1 MCRIRRPALQI
12 PGLVVLVMLRFYG
25 FHGSQSVSPV
35 LNLLSVGG
43 PSEVGH
49 FLTRGTST
57 RLHRIIAVNS
67 YDPAFVDVGFIAS
80 GVYGIFRLKT
90 TSRDREAG
98 LQRQPISQADAHSQ
112 AGLVA
117 CWLPFS
123 NAG

>member
-1 MCRIRRPALQI
+1 
-12 PGLVVLVMLRFYG
+12 MLRFYG

-35 LNLLSVGG
+35 LNLLYVGG
-43 PSEVGH
+43 LSEVGH

-57 RLHRIIAVNS
+57 ACTASIAVNS

-80 GVYGIFRLKT
+80 GVYGIFKPKT
-90 TSRDREAG
+90 TSRDRQAG
-98 LQRQPISQADAHSQ
+98 LQRQPISQVDARSQ

-117 CWLPFS
+117 RWLPPS